1 MGKDVPSIPDN
12 LRLILSHVAEQIGR
26 EVYPNGL
33 PRGTRFSELETLSGL
48 IGDELGRSIVESQ
61 TRAQADELSQDSTPV
76 VCSTC
81 GQTARAGPNEHRDL
95 TTTQGTVAWDEP
107 TAYCPSCR
115 RSFFPSVSSL
125 GA

>member
-12 LRLILSHVAEQIGR
+12 LRPILSQVAEQIGR

-33 PRGTRFSELETLSGL
+33 PRGTRFSELETLSSL
-48 IGDELGRSIVESQ
+48 IGDELGRSIIESQ
-61 TRAQADELSQDSTPV
+61 TRAQADDLSQDSTPA
-76 VCSTC
+76 VCPTC
-81 GQTARAGPNEHRDL
+81 RQTARAGPTEHRDL

-107 TAYCPSCR
+107 AAYCSSCR
-115 RSFFPSVSSL
+115 RAFFPSVPRL